1 MLFHTRFHDPI
12 RKGEITLTFRRWR
25 APQAKVGGRYR
36 LHTYGVIEATS
47 VETITRQQI
56 AVADAR
62 RAGFDSPSALVA
74 DLDKSAGDLFRIEF
88 RYLGD
93 LPDERAILAAVG
105 ELTQEDREE
114 IEARLA
120 KMDGGGRG
128 AWTRDFLR
136 LIDENEGVRA
146 ADLAERLARD
156 TVRFKADVRRLKSM
170 GLTESL
176 DVGYRLSPR
185 GKAVLEP
192 GDGVPVLAE
201 SAPPEVVE
209 PDAATQAES

>member
-12 RKGEITLTFRRWR
+12 RRGEVTLTFRRWR

-47 VETITRQQI
+47 VETVTRQQI

-62 RAGFDSPSALVA
+62 RAGFDSPATLVA
-74 DLDKSAGDLFRIEF
+74 ELDQSAGDLYRIEF

-105 ELTQEDREE
+105 DLTQADREE

-120 KMDGGGRG
+120 RMDGGGRG

-146 ADLAERLARD
+146 ADLAARLGRD

-176 DVGYRLSPR
+176 DIGYRLSPR
-185 GKAVLEP
+185 GRVFLAG
-192 GDGVPVLAE
+192 GDGAT
-201 SAPPEVVE
+201 APAGP
-209 PDAATQAES
+209 ATQADG